1 MFILDP
7 KTKKPSVTLT
17 AFIIGFL
24 VCTGKLLL
32 SGIKTD
38 IITFEQFGGM
48 DYAAAL
54 AALGGIYVL
63 RKRDSIKKDKDVT
76 NGSES

>member
-1 MFILDP
+1 M
-7 KTKKPSVTLT
+7 TLS
-17 AFIIGFL
+17 AFIVGFV

-38 IITFEQFGGM
+38 IITFEQFSGV

-54 AALGGIYVL
+54 AALGAIYVM
-63 RKRDSIKKDKDVT
+63 RKRDSIKKDKDI
-76 NGSES
+76 